1 MNKLKMEPEQVE
13 NIEEASAHHSL
24 VLIRKRYDNM
34 SKDRQQTQ
42 QRVDKLQT
50 EHDKLT
56 NDKNNFLSAKNGG
69 KEKVGEL
76 DSNLKAMKLQV
87 EEADIERKI
96 MQNMISRIKK
106 DKVIYDLR
114 KYNMEKELEKTKKFK
129 RLIKEEST
137 KMNEEDSR
145 T

>member
-1 MNKLKMEPEQVE
+1 
-13 NIEEASAHHSL
+13 
-24 VLIRKRYDNM
+24 M

-69 KEKVGEL
+69 KEKVSEL

-87 EEADIERKI
+87 EEADIEKKI

-106 DKVIYDLR
+106 DKVVYDLR